1 MNVQDIVVIVLMPI
15 FVSFMGLLF
24 MGIQR
29 KIMARVQNRMG
40 PPFYQQFI
48 DVIKLFSKRENFSH
62 NWVFDIGPIFAIV
75 GLVTTM
81 LFIPMG
87 GFALLSGDGDL
98 IVVMYLLVISGLG
111 MALGAGASGNPNA
124 GIGVMR
130 GLTLM
135 MAYELPF
142 VLSVLA
148 VMIYYH
154 TTSLAQ
160 IVENQKDMWAI
171 ILLPLSA
178 IVADMALQAQFGK
191 KPFDQPIAP
200 AEVATGPIVEYGG
213 KYMGMLMLA
222 HSIGMFVEAGL
233 FIDLF
238 LGGGMIFHQAGML
251 YQVLNFVFWIF
262 LVFLVYTI
270 AVLIST
276 VFPRY
281 RIDQAFTFYWK
292 WPTILAIIGLFY
304 ALGVSAW

>member
-1 MNVQDIVVIVLMPI
+1 MNIQDILILILMPI

-62 NWVFDIGPIFAIV
+62 NWVFDIGPLFAIV
-75 GLVTTM
+75 GMITTM

-160 IVENQKDMWAI
+160 IVESQKDMWALL
-171 ILLPLSA
+171 LLPLSA
-178 IVADMALQAQFGK
+178 IVADIALQAQFGK

-238 LGGGMIFHQAGML
+238 LGGGIIFHQAGML
-251 YQVLNFVFWIF
+251 YQALNFIFWIF
-262 LVFLVYTI
+262 LVFLIYTI